1 MSANIPS
8 RARKN
13 PPPKGVVPPQ
23 LKDKVFKPG
32 KSGNPA
38 GRPPKQTLEQMFNDF
53 LQDEIAPKEGAP
65 KDQRIRF
72 FFMHL
77 FGRAMSGSAQ
87 HARLLMEYSMS
98 KPKQEIDL
106 NHQGNVIYQIVCG
119 VDDPTNK
126 LPDDPALN
134 AKPVIEAETVTVTLP
149 NDKPTNGK

>member
-1 MSANIPS
+1 MPKHIPS

-13 PPPKGVVPPQ
+13 PPPKGKVPPQ
-23 LKDKVFKPG
+23 LEGKGFKKG
-32 KSGNPA
+32 QSGNPN
-38 GRPPKQTLEQMFNDF
+38 GRPPNKTLEQMFQDF
-53 LQDEIAPKEGAP
+53 LQDEVAPKEGLP
-65 KDQRIRF
+65 KDQRMRF
-72 FFMHL
+72 FFLHL
-77 FGRAMSGSAQ
+77 FSRAMSGSAQ

-106 NHQGNVIYQIVCG
+106 NHQGNVVYQIVCG
-119 VDDPTNK
+119 VDDPTTK